1 MPYLLGFLEIQAN
14 FARRMAELTALPF
27 QDVVLSHTA
36 FYRIL
41 GLDWSLNP
49 QHPVWR
55 QFIAA
60 LGDDRS
66 GVAAAYRLYHERY
79 AQGLIPDYDT
89 SRPHWGC
96 FSYEYDAN
104 ERAIRLHFVNL
115 DTSGAGP
122 LSSAR
127 REPRLAEL
135 REMFAHIHQA
145 HPNAERVQGGSWL
158 YNRVEYTRLFPP
170 QYGESARTD
179 HPHLIARGLWGQFL
193 RHGNRMNEELATLFL
208 ARLAELRDAGAYAT
222 CFPYQSLLTEAPIAA
237 FYAFYGVEDRR

>member
-1 MPYLLGFLEIQAN
+1 MPYPVAFIEIQGA
-14 FARRMAELTALPF
+14 FARRMAELTAQPYP
-27 QDVVLSHTA
+27 DVVLSQTA
-36 FYRIL
+36 LYRIL

-55 QFIAA
+55 QFVTA
-60 LGDDRS
+60 LGDD
-66 GVAAAYRLYHERY
+66 GAGAAAAYQIYSERC

-115 DTSGAGP
+115 DTSGVGP

-127 REPRLAEL
+127 RETRLAEL

-145 HPNAERVQGGSWL
+145 HPDAERAQGGSWL
-158 YNRVEYTRLFPP
+158 YNRSEYTRLFPP
-170 QYGESARTD
+170 QYGESARAD

-193 RHGNRMNEELATLFL
+193 RHGNRMNEELVTLFL
-208 ARLAELRDAGAYAT
+208 ARLAELGDAETYAT

-237 FYAFYGVEDRR
+237 FYAFYGIEDQG